1 MSNYLQLF
9 TRIVAKF
16 TFVILLKVRY
26 DSNSKK
32 FREQLSKK
40 LKKGTYYKM
49 RKTLL
54 TIGVLLLLTIVTACG
69 SSNNAEEEVQ
79 EIDTLVVADAGWD
92 SIRFHNSVAQT
103 IVENGYDYYTDVIS
117 GSTATTIQG
126 LREGD
131 IQIYT
136 EIWTDNIK
144 EVYEEAMDSGDI
156 ERLSTNFD
164 DNDQGLYVPDYVVEG
179 DGERDIETLALD
191 LKSVEDLS
199 EYPKVFEDPE
209 DPRKGRVINAPSG
222 WELEKNMTEKF
233 DTYGLNETLNNF
245 S

>member
-1 MSNYLQLF
+1 TISKRDWSSDVCSSDL
-9 TRIVAKF
+9 AKF
-16 TFVILLKVRY
+16 TFVILLNVRY

-40 LKKGTYYKM
+40 LKKGIYYKM

-54 TIGVLLLLTIVTACG
+54 TISVLLLLTIVTACG
-69 SSNNAEEEVQ
+69 SGNNAEEEEVE
-79 EIDTLVVADAGWD
+79 EIDKLVFADEGWD
-92 SIRFHNSVAQT
+92 RIRFNKSVAKT
-103 IVENGYDYYTDVIS
+103 IVENGYDYDTDVIS

-144 EVYEEAMDSGDI
+144 EVYEEAMDAGDI

-164 DNDQGLYVPDYVVEG
+164 DNDQGLYVPAYVVEG
-179 DGERDIETLALD
+179 DPERDIEPLAPD
-191 LKSVEDLS
+191 LKTV
-199 EYPKVFEDPE
+199 
-209 DPRKGRVINAPSG
+209 
-222 WELEKNMTEKF
+222 
-233 DTYGLNETLNNF
+233 
-245 S
+245 